1 MLDLLTIASFSLNE
15 LMRRIILYLQR
26 MEIFILLIS
35 NICYLVTFIGLFKLK
50 ARREAEINRV
60 ERDSKDNGSGNWV
73 KFLRT
78 FAVTAFINYIIFS
91 GIFTAFYDLSSF
103 NLQNFIVGLL
113 SNPLILSF
121 IIQICLYIGIQQ
133 FLLRAKYVF
142 AREILV
148 KRELTLIQKL
158 FLAIKIVLVINLG
171 IFISFLI
178 LENYFTSSLFGIVET
193 INFIIFFGLLGC
205 IGFYFISRYLIDL
218 NYSKIQG
225 DVVGE
230 DIFTVSNSIHPKFYK
245 AFMVLKIL
253 GVKAGE
259 GFEINYKILKFIK
272 ELLVE
277 VKFSQNSNEIYIWIF
292 ADGTNKEKLYGKLRS
307 VAEEFNSLFP
317 AAEIHILKRDEM
329 EALLDLKSDFIV
341 LKSKK
346 KVGLDFLNHG
356 SPVNKM
362 DELLQMLTTFSQ
374 EELEGSI
381 IFNFKLQDLPKT
393 LLKKKE
399 FRLDYGLDP
408 RLGYDGTYQKRDSF
422 DVGLHKRTDFEV
434 KVHDRAFA
442 TGFFQFD
449 MHVLLKNTLALGN
462 NYFREKIAM
471 KLKEFIF
478 KIYNIDLRQ
487 LNRIEKLFLN
497 EKRIKLRQKISK
509 DVFLLSGDQLIN
521 LLTFPSAPHLDLKVT
536 KVHKFNFP
544 PPCLPEDEPVILGK
558 LEEHKNQRGW
568 TFPLSELNRSMVI
581 LGIPGM
587 GKTTFIL
594 NLLKE
599 LKKYQVPFMVFD
611 IKLDYMDIF
620 DETTL
625 LLRPGL
631 NFFINMFAIKDRDPE
646 THAAFL
652 FNLIVSMFPPE
663 EFSPVVQE
671 LLLNSL
677 ENTCQDLQKRNI
689 EGFWRAVDEEGEKLP
704 PRNRMEIKAALRVRL
719 ASFFRG
725 SMGKVLS
732 DTPLD
737 IYELFDHNIIV
748 DLNYFQNVLGAS
760 FTQLH
765 FLARLILQYL
775 TYKNLGRAHIN
786 KEGLKHVCVIDDTTA
801 YFKRSENDETSFLKV
816 LIQLCRKMQQGLII
830 SNQSPDGLDL
840 EVVEY
845 PNNMVC
851 FRHADRLGV
860 SRNALGLPANQRIL
874 TELEKYIA
882 LVKTNQ
888 SPTPFRI
895 HTIPFNATSRYSFDE
910 MSKITQ
916 QNLEQLF
923 PVLSQGTIKEISD
936 TKTPPLHL
944 DNDLREERGKGLIN
958 KMNFKNCKIREKSLK
973 QVFEDLT
980 QNQEI
985 KEILRLNIE
994 LGGFLTIKQVE
1005 KLLTALNDSR
1015 LDVVKNKKSKS
1026 RIRGFINVLT
1036 NRDNFFCKKKMGVN
1050 EKNYT
1055 ILINSKY
1062 SQIYDTCENFLPQHS
1077 GIKDEDLII
1086 QYNRNVFLNEIR
1098 DLNQYRSV

>member
-1 MLDLLTIASFSLNE
+1 MGRL
-15 LMRRIILYLQR
+15 ILYLQR
-26 MEIFILLIS
+26 MELFILLTC
-35 NICYLVTFIGLFKLK
+35 NICYLLTFIDLFKLK
-50 ARREAEINRV
+50 VRREAEINRI
-60 ERDSKDNGSGNWV
+60 ERPRREDGPANWV

-78 FAVTAFINYIIFS
+78 FAITTFINYLIFS
-91 GIFTAFYDLSSF
+91 RVFAILYDPSSF
-103 NLQNFIVGLL
+103 NLHNFLVEFFN
-113 SNPLILSF
+113 NPLILSF
-121 IIQICLYIGIQQ
+121 IIQICLFIGIQQ
-133 FLLRAKYVF
+133 FLLRAKQVF
-142 AREILV
+142 AKEILV
-148 KRELTLIQKL
+148 TRELTRVQKL
-158 FLAIKIVLVINLG
+158 FLAIEVVLIINLG
-171 IFISFLI
+171 TLI
-178 LENYFTSSLFGIVET
+178 AF
-193 INFIIFFGLLGC
+193 FIIGKFFASSFFVIIENINIVVFFGLLVS
-205 IGFYFISRYLIDL
+205 IGIYFLSRYLIDL
-218 NYSKIQG
+218 NFSKIQK
-225 DVVGE
+225 DIVGE
-230 DIFTVSNSIHPKFYK
+230 DIFTVSNSIRPKFYK

-253 GVKAGE
+253 GVKANE
-259 GFEINYKILKFIK
+259 SFEINFRILKFIK
-272 ELLVE
+272 ELVVE
-277 VKFSQNSNEIYIWIF
+277 VKFSRNSNEIYIWVF
-292 ADGTNKEKLYGKLRS
+292 ADGVHREKLYGKLRS

-317 AAEIHILKRDEM
+317 ATEIRILKQDEI
-329 EALLDLKSDFIV
+329 EDLLDLKSDFIV

-346 KVGLDFLNHG
+346 KVGLDFLNYN
-356 SPVNKM
+356 SSVNKM
-362 DELLQMLTTFSQ
+362 DELLQMLTTFGQ
-374 EELEGSI
+374 EDLEGSI
-381 IFNFKLQDLPKT
+381 IFSFKLQDLPKT

-399 FRLDYGLDP
+399 FRLNYAFNQRAGHE
-408 RLGYDGTYQKRDSF
+408 GIYQKRDSF
-422 DVGLHKRTDFEV
+422 DIGLQKRTDFEV
-434 KVHDRAFA
+434 KVHNRAFA
-442 TGFFQFD
+442 TGSFQFD

-544 PPCLPEDEPVILGK
+544 PPCLPEDAPVILGK

-568 TFPLSELNRSMVI
+568 TFPLSELSRSMVI

-631 NFFINMFAIKDRDPE
+631 NFFINMFAIKERDPE

-786 KEGLKHVCVIDDTTA
+786 KEGLKHICVIDDATA

-860 SRNALGLPANQRIL
+860 SRNALGLPANQKIL

-882 LVKTNQ
+882 IVKTNQ

-895 HTIPFNATSRYSFDE
+895 HTIPFNTTSRYSFDE

-923 PVLSQGTIKEISD
+923 PVLSQGTFKEISD
-936 TKTPPLHL
+936 NKTPPLHL

-973 QVFEDLT
+973 HFFEELT

-985 KEILRLNIE
+985 REILRLNIE